1 MTVTALAGTPL
12 HVLNSELARMGLS
25 LHNLGDIAEQTLA
38 GATSTGTHGT
48 GGVKASLSAQL
59 AGLRLVTGDGST
71 VVASRD
77 ENPDVSAAARI
88 GLGPLGVLTS
98 VNFEGAPLGVLEA
111 HEQPTGWDKA
121 TARDAQA

>member
-25 LHNLGDIAEQTLA
+25 LHNMGDIAEQTLA

-77 ENPDVSAAARI
+77 ENPDVFAAARI
-88 GLGPLGVLTS
+88 GQIGR
-98 VNFEGAPLGVLEA
+98 APCRERGCQYV
-111 HEQPTGWDKA
+111 
-121 TARDAQA
+121 